1 MKKILVA
8 LLMVVLLFSLCAC
21 GVNSNSFMSRSQ
33 VNSLSKEFSG
43 VQAVLTLTYESNG
56 KTIDMK
62 VTYDLL
68 LDQAPIAVTRFI
80 QIANDGG
87 YDGTRVDT
95 YNSTYKY
102 VVMGRYGQKDDSDG
116 KKKYYDFR
124 SHDVTFAGE
133 FKQNGYR
140 APKGGYAE
148 FELYSLAMYH
158 VNEGEE
164 FNSANGAFIL
174 DLSGEDS
181 GLNSANY
188 AVFAKFASMTI
199 LTDGEV
205 TTQPTT
211 SKRPQLSDK
220 LVRLTST
227 TSRTVYDAHGENPTS
242 IKIASNEVTVTVEI
256 LGDYDWS
263 KLPIIR

>member
-1 MKKILVA
+1 MKKVLVA
-8 LLMVVLLFSLCAC
+8 LMMVAVLLGLCAC
-21 GVNSNSFMSRSQ
+21 GVSSNSFMSKSQ
-33 VNSLSKEFSG
+33 VNSIVKAYPNP
-43 VQAVLTLTYESNG
+43 QAVLTFKYVDNG
-56 KTIDMK
+56 KNVKIR

-68 LDQAPIAVTRFI
+68 IEQAPLAVTRFI
-80 QIANDGG
+80 QIASSGG
-87 YDGTRVDT
+87 YDGTFVDT

-102 VVMGRYGQKDDSDG
+102 AVMGRYGQREGDD
-116 KKKYYDFR
+116 KYYNFR

-148 FELYSLAMYH
+148 FELYSLAMFH
-158 VNEGEE
+158 MNDGEE

-174 DLSGEDS
+174 DLSGEDW

-188 AVFAKFASMTI
+188 AVFAKFVSMTI
-199 LTDGEV
+199 LTDDDV

-220 LVRLTST
+220 LVKLGGT
-227 TSRTVYDAHGENPTS
+227 TSYTVYDVNGEHATS
-242 IKIASNEVTVTVEI
+242 IKFASQKVTIEVEVSGS
-256 LGDYDWS
+256 GDNWS
-263 KLPIIR
+263 KLPTIR